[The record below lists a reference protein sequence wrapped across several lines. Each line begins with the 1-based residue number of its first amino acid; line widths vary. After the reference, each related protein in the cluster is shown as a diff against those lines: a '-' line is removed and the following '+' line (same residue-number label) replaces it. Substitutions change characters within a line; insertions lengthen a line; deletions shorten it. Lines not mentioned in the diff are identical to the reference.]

1 MRHKRRTAAI
11 GSALAATALALTMM
25 PAANAAAED
34 SLSTRAAAATAELPA
49 GMLHAMERDLGL
61 SKAEA
66 GYRIVQENDAALLD
80 QELSSDLGGYAG
92 GWLAE
97 GTTDLVVATK
107 DATEAA
113 EINEAGA
120 TAVVVDRSLAE
131 LEAVKARLDRT
142 SESRDTTESPV
153 WYVDVTSNKVVLQA
167 SDPAEARAFV
177 KASGAD
183 RSAVSIV
190 KSAEQP
196 RTFYSIIGG
205 DPYYIGSG
213 SRCSV
218 GFSVYQGSTP
228 GFATAGHCGRVG
240 STTSGYNRVSQGTF
254 RGSIFPGRDMA
265 WVAVN
270 SNWTPTSWV
279 RVSSTTGVR
288 VTGST
293 QQPVG
298 ASICRSGSTT
308 GWHCGTIQQH
318 NTSVTYP
325 QGTIS
330 GVTRTSVCAEPG
342 DSGGSYISGSQAQG
356 VTSGGSGNCRTGGT
370 TYHQPINPIL
380 SQFGLSL
387 VRS

>member
-1 MRHKRRTAAI
+1 MRHRRRVAI
-11 GSALAATALALTMM
+11 GSVLAATALTLTAI
-25 PAANAAAED
+25 PSIAAAEAPSSVSAD
-34 SLSTRAAAATAELPA
+34 KAVEMPA
-49 GMLHAMERDLGL
+49 GMLKAMERDLGL
-61 SKAEA
+61 SASEAKVRVAEE
-66 GYRIVQENDAALLD
+66 QEAALTNEALADLD
-80 QELSSDLGGYAG
+80 SYAG

-97 GTTDLVVATK
+97 GTTDLVVATA
-107 DATEAA
+107 DRAEAA
-113 EINEAGA
+113 EIRAAGA
-120 TAVVVDRSLAE
+120 KVQVVEHSLAE
-131 LEAVKARLDRT
+131 LESVQATLDAAAQDNPNT
-142 SESRDTTESPV
+142 DVPV
-153 WYVDVTSNKVVLQA
+153 WYVDVTSNTVVVQA
-167 SDPAEARAFV
+167 TDVAAGKAFV
-177 KASGAD
+177 KASGVDAKT
-183 RSAVSIV
+183 VKVV
-190 KSAEQP
+190 KSKEQP
-196 RTFYSIIGG
+196 KPLYSLIGG
-205 DPYYIGSG
+205 DAYYINSSG
-213 SRCSV
+213 RCSV

-228 GFATAGHCGRVG
+228 GFATAGHCGSVG
-240 STTSGYNRVSQGTF
+240 ASTQGYNRVSQGTF
-254 RGSIFPGRDMA
+254 RGSWFPGRDMA

-325 QGTIS
+325 EGTIT

-380 SQFGLSL
+380 SQYGLTL